1 MVVPTPSSRMSFV
14 SMAVVVYTQERI
26 NSCRKTHP
34 APSTQSTTWQPLYYH
49 GGQAF
54 LETISQATPGT
65 DDTQLDSDEQKAER
79 RLSKALTQAR
89 RVRSNP
95 EPYLLSATRNWSR
108 KQAIAILR
116 DKIAGK
122 AVRPDFYQ
130 AFQSDLQQE
139 VATMLD
145 DVQQAWQ
152 QEDEHATDRM
162 RAEAERAFGD
172 AYPFIQ
178 GLGDAILQG
187 EQERR
192 TVFESGQN
200 MAQAW
205 ADRYKES
212 VNERENHV
220 QVREDRIG
228 EQEHENREQ
237 QLALRSLSRWDDH
250 ASFGNTEVST
260 GRNALGCLLL
270 WLLLMAGALLAV
282 YLAFPH
288 H

>member
-1 MVVPTPSSRMSFV
+1 MYQQNAPITFDPTHY
-14 SMAVVVYTQERI
+14 MATAI
-26 NSCRKTHP
+26 
-34 APSTQSTTWQPLYYH
+34 LH

-54 LETISQATPGT
+54 LETISQATPGI
-65 DDTQLDSDEQKAER
+65 DDTQLTSDEKKAER
-79 RLSKALTQAR
+79 MLSKALMQAR

-95 EPYLLSATRNWSR
+95 EPYLLSAARNWSR

-130 AFQSDLQQE
+130 LFQSDLQQE

-152 QEDEHATDRM
+152 LEDEREADRGRAEAALT

-172 AYPFIQ
+172 AYPYVK
-178 GLGDAILQG
+178 GLADAILQG

-192 TVFESGQN
+192 TIFESGQN
-200 MAQAW
+200 MAQVW
-205 ADRYKES
+205 SDKLKES
-212 VNERENHV
+212 VNERENRV
-220 QVREDRIG
+220 KQREDLIK
-228 EQEHENREQ
+228 EQERENREQ
-237 QLALRSLSRWDDH
+237 QLALRSLARWDDR
-250 ASFGNTEVST
+250 ASFGNTVVST
-260 GRNALGCLLL
+260 GRKALGCLLL
-270 WLLLMAGALLAV
+270 WLLLMAGALLAI
-282 YLAFPH
+282 YLVFPH